1 MYSTPLESFMKV
13 LIFIGGVV
21 TNMAFL
27 YFSELIFN
35 PVAVILTATLIG
47 SITAY
52 LMDLVDRG

>member
-1 MYSTPLESFMKV
+1 MYSTPLESFIKMTI
-13 LIFIGGVV
+13 LIGGVV
-21 TNMAFL
+21 INMAFL

-35 PVAVILTATLIG
+35 PVAIILTVTLIG